1 MWNGGN
7 DHLKI
12 IRLTCTTNCQGMN
25 KRWKIKQADQQKVLA
40 LSEALKVHPL
50 ISRILVARGIT
61 SFEAAKTYFRPDLA
75 QLHDPWLMKDMDLA
89 VQRIL
94 NAIERKEKII
104 VYGDYDVDGTSSAAL
119 LYQFLIKI
127 HGPGL
132 VDYYIPH
139 RYREGYG
146 VSKIGIDFAK
156 SHTVGLIISV
166 DCGIKSVDLVD
177 YARSIGIEFI
187 ICDHHLP
194 EAVLPPAVAI
204 LNPKQPGCAYP
215 YKELCGCG
223 IAFKLISALSQALSL
238 PEENDLDYIDLV
250 AIAIAADI
258 VPMTGENRVLCYLG
272 LKKINQDPNHG
283 IRALM
288 TLSGLAAPASITSLV
303 FMIAPRINAAGRM
316 DDARKAVQMFV
327 AGSFEGALS
336 YARLLHAD
344 NTDRRET
351 DASITEEALALI
363 DGDEKMRN
371 RKSTVL
377 YQSHW
382 HKGVVGIVASR
393 LIEKYYR
400 PTIVLTRSGEY
411 ATGSARSV
419 PGFNLY
425 EALHA
430 CREYL
435 VGYGGHFAAA
445 GMTLTTENIERF
457 SQKFESV
464 VAETIEEKFLIPE
477 LEIDAIARFRQL
489 DFQIF
494 RIIEQME
501 PFGPENN
508 KPVLV
513 SRAVEETGYSKLMK
527 EKHLRVFLKQD
538 DLILPGIAFNMVDKW
553 PLVQS
558 GKPLDVAYT
567 LDINE
572 WNGERNL
579 QLKILDIRP
588 YLPQEAYSSE

>member
-1 MWNGGN
+1 M
-7 DHLKI
+7 DK
-12 IRLTCTTNCQGMN
+12 
-25 KRWKIKQADQQKVLA
+25 KWKIKPADERIVLA
-40 LSEALKVHPL
+40 LAETLKVNPL
-50 ISRILVARGIT
+50 ISRILVARGIEN
-61 SFEAAKTYFRPDLA
+61 FEDAKTFFRPDIS
-75 QLHDPWLMKDMDLA
+75 QLHDPWQMKDMDLA
-89 VQRIL
+89 VKRIL
-94 NAIERKEKII
+94 RAIDQKEKIL

-119 LYQFLIKI
+119 LYRFLIKI
-127 HGPGL
+127 YDTDY
-132 VDYYIPH
+132 VDFYIPH

-146 VSKIGIDFAK
+146 ISKAGIDFAR
-156 SHTVGLIISV
+156 SHNFGLTISV
-166 DCGIKSVDLVD
+166 DCGIKSVDLVA

-194 EAVLPPAVAI
+194 ELQLPAAVAI
-204 LNPKQPGCAYP
+204 LNPKQPGCTYP

-223 IAFKLISALSQALSL
+223 IAFKLTHALGQALSL
-238 PEENDLDYIDLV
+238 PEKTYLVYLDLV

-258 VPMTGENRVLCYLG
+258 VPMTGENRVLCFLG
-272 LKKINQDPNHG
+272 LKKINTDPNHG

-288 TLSGLAAPASITSLV
+288 ILSGLATPASITSLV

-327 AGSFEGALS
+327 AEDYEEALS

-344 NTDRRET
+344 NLDRRET

-363 DGDEKMRN
+363 EGDEKMRN

-400 PTIVLTRSGEY
+400 PTIVLTRNGEF
-411 ATGSARSV
+411 ATGSARSI

-435 VGYGGHFAAA
+435 LGYGGHFAAA
-445 GMTLTTENIERF
+445 GMTLTTENIEPF
-457 SQKFESV
+457 SQKFENV
-464 VAETIEEKFLIPE
+464 VAETIEARFLIPE
-477 LEIDAIARFRQL
+477 LEIDAITRFHEL
-489 DFQIF
+489 DFQTF

-501 PFGPENN
+501 PFGPENY

-513 SRAVEETGYSKLMK
+513 SREVEETGYSKLLK
-527 EKHLRVFLKQD
+527 EKHLRLFLKQD
-538 DLILPGIAFNMVDKW
+538 DLIFSAIAFNMADRW
-553 PLVQS
+553 PLVQT

-567 LDINE
+567 LDVNE

-588 YLPQEAYSSE
+588 HHPLETSFSV